1 MKNLKDK
8 AASAAA
14 KVASTAASVAG
25 KIPSPFRKQSPGN
38 PEDEREIQEQGGRWS
53 KIKELELL
61 CALLSHQIYSGSI
74 QEEGF
79 EVLLQDAEPQG
90 WKPGLVILRNFA
102 TSSLFVVFRGTADI
116 KDVISDVNIVSM
128 PPYPDRDLG
137 GLQVFGGAWNHL
149 CTRALDEIAPNVKL
163 AIEAGIKNII
173 FTGLCFSIWVS

>member
-1 MKNLKDK
+1 M
-8 AASAAA
+8 
-14 KVASTAASVAG
+14 
-25 KIPSPFRKQSPGN
+25 
-38 PEDEREIQEQGGRWS
+38 DEREIQEQGARWS

-61 CALLSHQIYSGSI
+61 CAKLSYQIYLGAI

-102 TSSLFVVFRGTADI
+102 TSSLVVVFRGTADI

-137 GLQVFGGAWNHL
+137 GFQVFGGAWNHL

-163 AIEAGIKNII
+163 PIESDIKNII